1 MPAAGAATATALPSR
16 VVQQR
21 TILALHLPATA
32 TATDRIIRIDAI
44 RHSTRRGRR
53 GPGAVARVETP
64 RAFES
69 SMMPCL
75 KTFVASIRVSRAR
88 EVSRPRPSL
97 GGDPEDRRH
106 QKRNGK
112 RRSPDPELARARGR
126 DRRYRAGTRLA
137 DSKRNGKGVEGRT
150 GRTNRA
156 AVYKMCRPCWAAAIF
171 SVCSSVVPDWC
182 AVRGALIGRSL
193 CRSVFDALSLREKV
207 FVPD

>member
-1 MPAAGAATATALPSR
+1 MILRDLSSR
-16 VVQQR
+16 ER
-21 TILALHLPATA
+21 EEH
-32 TATDRIIRIDAI
+32 RCG
-44 RHSTRRGRR
+44 SGRR
-53 GPGAVARVETP
+53 SVVRARGARVETP

-97 GGDPEDRRH
+97 GGDPEDLRH

-137 DSKRNGKGVEGRT
+137 DSKRNGKGFEGRT
-150 GRTNRA
+150 GRNESCGGLQDVPSVLGRGNLFGLFISRSRL
-156 AVYKMCRPCWAAAIF
+156 VRCSRRSDWAIPL
-171 SVCSSVVPDWC
+171 SVCV
-182 AVRGALIGRSL
+182 
-193 CRSVFDALSLREKV
+193 
-207 FVPD
+207 

>member
-1 MPAAGAATATALPSR
+1 
-16 VVQQR
+16 
-21 TILALHLPATA
+21 
-32 TATDRIIRIDAI
+32 
-44 RHSTRRGRR
+44 
-53 GPGAVARVETP
+53 
-64 RAFES
+64 
-69 SMMPCL
+69 MMPCL

-171 SVCSSVVPDWC
+171 SVCSSVDCFIVPFSPKLSESRNC
-182 AVRGALIGRSL
+182 VFAQKHTLRGCPLALTIRIIFGLIQTLSVAVCVCLCLPRSAFL
-193 CRSVFDALSLREKV
+193 HQN
-207 FVPD
+207 

>member
-1 MPAAGAATATALPSR
+1 MILRDLSSR
-16 VVQQR
+16 ER
-21 TILALHLPATA
+21 EEH
-32 TATDRIIRIDAI
+32 REE
-44 RHSTRRGRR
+44 HRRSGRR
-53 GPGAVARVETP
+53 SVVRARGARVETP

-137 DSKRNGKGVEGRT
+137 DSKRNGKGVERRT
-150 GRTNRA
+150 GRNESCGGLQDVLTVLGRGNLFGLFSRSTRA
-156 AVYKMCRPCWAAAIF
+156 RLVRCSRRSDWAIPL
-171 SVCSSVVPDWC
+171 SVCVWTHSQ
-182 AVRGALIGRSL
+182 RREFSL
-193 CRSVFDALSLREKV
+193 S
-207 FVPD
+207 